1 MLKLLSF
8 AALVGVAIYF
18 LLNRVL
24 LAEEKQKSLESESY
38 PWNNKI
44 PPVKNETPTY
54 YVEQY
59 DEPRDYYVN
68 EDAYWGSL

>member
-1 MLKLLSF
+1 M
-8 AALVGVAIYF
+8 
-18 LLNRVL
+18 L